1 MFKKLV
7 LVTSLGT
14 LSSQVMA
21 ASVVPAAAI
30 TQLSTDG
37 NDTLVAVGGAM
48 IGLAV
53 IAVLFKWAKAAIFG

>member
-1 MFKKLV
+1 MFKKLA